1 MKRVVL
7 TGATGF
13 LGGAL
18 LVRMLREP
26 AFDVTAAVRC
36 RSSALPSSTRQAEVG
51 EIGVDTDWTLAVT
64 GAEVVVHCAGRAH
77 MLRDV
82 VADPLAAF
90 RQVNR
95 DGTLSLARAAAA
107 AGVRRFVFVST
118 IGVNGAETHERAF
131 RSDDPVAPHSP
142 YAVSKLEAEQGLT
155 SIGAETGMEVVIV
168 RPPLVYGP
176 GAPGNFAAMMKW
188 LAKGLPLPLG
198 AVHNKRSYIA
208 LANLVD
214 LLLCTV
220 HHPAAAGRTLLA
232 SDGEDLSTTEFLRRT
247 ATAMGRRATLLPV
260 PAGLLRLG
268 AAMVGK
274 PELAQRLCGSLQI
287 DLSETR
293 EVLAWEPVVSVEEG
307 LRSATKGYVS

>member
-26 AFDVTAAVRC
+26 ALDVKAAVRC
-36 RSSALPSSTRQAEVG
+36 RSSALPASIRQAEVG
-51 EIGVDTDWTLAVT
+51 EIGADTDWTLAVT
-64 GAEVVVHCAGRAH
+64 GAEVVVHCAARAH

-118 IGVNGAETHERAF
+118 IGVNGAETRERAF

-142 YAVSKLEAEQGLT
+142 YAVSKLEAEQGLA

-188 LAKGLPLPLG
+188 LAKGVPLPLG

-220 HHPAAAGRTLLA
+220 DHPAAAGRTFLA

-293 EVLAWEPVVSVEEG
+293 EVLGWEPVVSVEEG